1 MKGLMKV
8 LFAYSHFWLAI
19 LALRTEWVR
28 VVEGQQKAFR
38 LLLIACGILELV
50 FFTKPLRYCKP

>member
-1 MKGLMKV
+1 MKV